1 MCCLLWFRSWCL
13 LLNFTG
19 TWRQNTKLVSSPS
32 LLFGCW
38 GATGC
43 LHTFFL
49 LQKVWR
55 TNTPNVFSFWSS
67 AQRGAVHR
75 FAEHCHHVHSEEG
88 KAACQT
94 CCVFFFFFDVMRV
107 FLVCFFGCDVFK
119 RLVSFQGMFEPYMKS
134 FYVRS
139 TDPTHIKTLKVAARF
154 VHRWANKCSE

>member
-38 GATGC
+38 GATGY

-88 KAACQT
+88 KAACGLSDLL
-94 CCVFFFFFDVMRV
+94 CFFFFFDVMRV
-107 FLVCFFGCDVFK
+107 FLVCFLDVMCLNASCPS
-119 RLVSFQGMFEPYMKS
+119 RECLS
-134 FYVRS
+134 RTWRAS
-139 TDPTHIKTLKVAARF
+139 TWGPLTPRT
-154 VHRWANKCSE
+154 